1 MRKPEFIRID
11 NQIVTYLDFSE
22 LKKKEEVLDQ
32 IKIYADYIKKQHYN
46 SLITVTNLE
55 GMYFNTEVYNV
66 FTEYVKQ
73 NNPHVKQS
81 AVIGLK
87 GLMQIFYK
95 GFVKITGRNV
105 LVCNTKNEALNE
117 LTSQVALSY

>member
-1 MRKPEFIRID
+1 
-11 NQIVTYLDFSE
+11 
-22 LKKKEEVLDQ
+22 
-32 IKIYADYIKKQHYN
+32 
-46 SLITVTNLE
+46 
-55 GMYFNTEVYNV
+55 MYFNTEVYNV